1 MNLLEAFKKHLEKE
15 YAKNPN
21 FLLDGFFKR
30 LNLCKHRYFLTVY
43 LQAVIKKKQGK
54 NYDKELRKLSMI
66 FFQPFSKIELEI
78 DGDGNKRLGLSF
90 KK

>member
-1 MNLLEAFKKHLEKE
+1 
-15 YAKNPN
+15 
-21 FLLDGFFKR
+21 
-30 LNLCKHRYFLTVY
+30 LT
-43 LQAVIKKKQGK
+43 VIKKKQGK